1 MSHPQP
7 TLESVM
13 PAAIDRARAWLD
25 ASAPGAAGTSKS
37 AAKGTRELA
46 ELVRDPKGVA
56 FTMQFVDRVA
66 RPEDN
71 ATAANALAQMP
82 EGPKFLGPLNKSALQ
97 LGGKLGTLFPQIV
110 MPVARMRLRQMVGH
124 LVLDADGKALN
135 KLLDKS
141 AKDDTQLNLNLLG
154 EAVLGHDEAERRAE
168 RTLALISNPRVTYVS
183 VKASSLC
190 AQLNPWD
197 LEGSLLRLKD
207 QLRPMYQ
214 AAKYNGVFI
223 NLDMEEYKDLRLTI
237 RLFTELLSE
246 EEFTHLEAGI
256 VLQAYLPDSFEALQ
270 ELAAFAAERVSNGG
284 APIKIRLVKG
294 ANLSMEK
301 VESEVHGWPQAPY
314 ATKHDVDANYLRL
327 VDWILT
333 PEHAA
338 NVRIGIASHNLF
350 TVAAAWE
357 LAVARGVE
365 KQVDAEMLQGMSP
378 EQSRLVREAIG
389 RMILYTP
396 VVHAEDF
403 DVAVSYLVR
412 RLEENAEEQNFLHSL
427 FAPGTT
433 PMDRQ
438 EEAFKR
444 AVEDRWE
451 VSDRPRRSQ
460 DRRVEDAKQAPDTG
474 RFINEPDTDP
484 ALRASREWALA
495 ALAAEPVTIEQE
507 EITDPALVDA
517 AVATA
522 RQLSERWA
530 QKSGAERATVLDTI
544 ANELAKARGEFITVM
559 AHEAGKTVDQS
570 DPEISEAIDFATY
583 YGQSARLLDEA
594 RSEFTP
600 HAVTV
605 VVPPWNFPVAIPCGG
620 VTSALAAGSAV
631 ILSPAPEVVDCAQVL
646 VNAIH
651 RGLDAHGIDR
661 DLVQLLRTDEADAGQ
676 RLISHEDVDHII
688 LTGASET
695 AKLFRSWRPEMDI
708 SAETSGKNAI
718 IVTPAADPD
727 LAVADIYRSAFG
739 HSGQK
744 CSASSLVILVGAA
757 GQSRRLREQLI
768 DAVSTL
774 RVGPGTDITTTMNG
788 LISPPGEK
796 LQRGLTQLDE
806 GESWLLKPRQLDEE
820 GRFWTPGIRD
830 NVAPGSWF
838 HTHECFGPVLGIMH
852 ASTLEEAIEWQNSTG
867 FGLTGGIHSLD
878 PEEVD
883 LWTDRVEVGNAYINR
898 GITGAIVQRQSF
910 GGWKDSVIGAGAKAG
925 GPNYVAQQGVWSD
938 GSLDIAQVQLP
949 STAADFLRRAAEL
962 LSDEDLRWLTT
973 AAELDELA
981 WREEFGAT
989 HDLTALRSEA
999 NIFRYRPLLDPLR
1012 IRVGDNAAL
1021 RDVLRLQL
1029 AALRTG
1035 TAVDISARESVARE
1049 LSQAGI
1055 HARAISNDAF
1065 AAELTGLTGARVRA
1079 LGDVSDDLYS
1089 AAAES
1094 GSVILDAPVIAD
1106 GRRELLPFL
1115 LEQAISQT
1123 MHRFGVLGTK
1133 KVSLAE

>member
-438 EEAFKR
+438 EEA
-444 AVEDRWE
+444 
-451 VSDRPRRSQ
+451 
-460 DRRVEDAKQAPDTG
+460 
-474 RFINEPDTDP
+474 
-484 ALRASREWALA
+484 
-495 ALAAEPVTIEQE
+495 
-507 EITDPALVDA
+507 
-517 AVATA
+517 
-522 RQLSERWA
+522 
-530 QKSGAERATVLDTI
+530 
-544 ANELAKARGEFITVM
+544 
-559 AHEAGKTVDQS
+559 
-570 DPEISEAIDFATY
+570 
-583 YGQSARLLDEA
+583 
-594 RSEFTP
+594 
-600 HAVTV
+600 
-605 VVPPWNFPVAIPCGG
+605 
-620 VTSALAAGSAV
+620 
-631 ILSPAPEVVDCAQVL
+631 
-646 VNAIH
+646 
-651 RGLDAHGIDR
+651 
-661 DLVQLLRTDEADAGQ
+661 
-676 RLISHEDVDHII
+676 
-688 LTGASET
+688 
-695 AKLFRSWRPEMDI
+695 
-708 SAETSGKNAI
+708 
-718 IVTPAADPD
+718 
-727 LAVADIYRSAFG
+727 
-739 HSGQK
+739 
-744 CSASSLVILVGAA
+744 
-757 GQSRRLREQLI
+757 
-768 DAVSTL
+768 
-774 RVGPGTDITTTMNG
+774 
-788 LISPPGEK
+788 
-796 LQRGLTQLDE
+796 
-806 GESWLLKPRQLDEE
+806 
-820 GRFWTPGIRD
+820 
-830 NVAPGSWF
+830 
-838 HTHECFGPVLGIMH
+838 
-852 ASTLEEAIEWQNSTG
+852 
-867 FGLTGGIHSLD
+867 
-878 PEEVD
+878 
-883 LWTDRVEVGNAYINR
+883 
-898 GITGAIVQRQSF
+898 
-910 GGWKDSVIGAGAKAG
+910 
-925 GPNYVAQQGVWSD
+925 
-938 GSLDIAQVQLP
+938 
-949 STAADFLRRAAEL
+949 
-962 LSDEDLRWLTT
+962 
-973 AAELDELA
+973 
-981 WREEFGAT
+981 
-989 HDLTALRSEA
+989 
-999 NIFRYRPLLDPLR
+999 
-1012 IRVGDNAAL
+1012 
-1021 RDVLRLQL
+1021 
-1029 AALRTG
+1029 
-1035 TAVDISARESVARE
+1035 
-1049 LSQAGI
+1049 
-1055 HARAISNDAF
+1055 
-1065 AAELTGLTGARVRA
+1065 
-1079 LGDVSDDLYS
+1079 
-1089 AAAES
+1089 
-1094 GSVILDAPVIAD
+1094 
-1106 GRRELLPFL
+1106 
-1115 LEQAISQT
+1115 
-1123 MHRFGVLGTK
+1123 
-1133 KVSLAE
+1133 